1 MITFPQEIYKLLQLA
16 QSELEA
22 SQNTGRT
29 AKNDLS
35 EAHYFAAWVTTAI
48 KQKRFDAVLLPT
60 LKIWQGKARSL
71 GLNAGLKNTFI
82 QLEACY
88 KKVLDEES
96 NYKKVIKTQVLQFCE
111 QLENNDWMVTLN
123 LTVGSR
129 LNRHS
134 DGKHSIIIC
143 AKSLEDAF
151 DEEGTLIAPVSIYIR
166 GEQQTAINAAFDQ
179 GLLLYKINDYKSKVK
194 YHGEFILYP
203 ENNGKTLPE
212 LPAQ

>member
-29 AKNDLS
+29 AKNELS

-71 GLNAGLKNTFI
+71 GINAGLKNTFI
-82 QLEACY
+82 QLDACY
-88 KKVLDEES
+88 KKALDAES
-96 NYKKVIKTQVLQFCE
+96 NYKEVCKAQVLQFCE
-111 QLENNDWMVTLN
+111 QLGNDDWMVTTD
-123 LTVGSR
+123 LTVGTR

-134 DGKHSIIIC
+134 DGKHSVIIC
-143 AKSLEDAF
+143 AKSFEDAF
-151 DEEGTLIAPVSIYIR
+151 DDEGILISPVSVYIR
-166 GEQQTAINAAFDQ
+166 GEQQVAINAAFDQ
-179 GLLLYKINDYKSKVK
+179 SLLLYKKTDYKSKVK
-194 YHGEFILYP
+194 YHGEFIIYP
-203 ENNGKTLPE
+203 TNNGPTLPE
-212 LPAQ
+212 LPVS